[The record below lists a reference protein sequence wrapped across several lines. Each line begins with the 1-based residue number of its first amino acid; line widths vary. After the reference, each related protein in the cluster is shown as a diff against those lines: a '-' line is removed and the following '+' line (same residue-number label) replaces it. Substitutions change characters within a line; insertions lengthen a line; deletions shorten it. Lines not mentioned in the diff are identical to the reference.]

1 MQLSLMRKPT
11 QETCLLQAWGGKTRK
26 VADRGNA
33 KWELANGTEAPVAN
47 EPGCQQ
53 QTKSPRLARFKHGGA
68 LDSAAALLPRE
79 GSSPSLSQCDH
90 QHLIE
95 ATPSVASSFNPLT
108 HTPHA

>member
-1 MQLSLMRKPT
+1 MYYGRFILI
-11 QETCLLQAWGGKTRK
+11 LLHDATTNTYYMLL
-26 VADRGNA
+26 V
-33 KWELANGTEAPVAN
+33 
-47 EPGCQQ
+47 
-53 QTKSPRLARFKHGGA
+53 
-68 LDSAAALLPRE
+68 DSAAALLPRE